1 MMIWILVAVGGAIGT
16 VLRFS
21 VTKLSVSLIGNTY
34 TGTFLVNVTGSLLLG
49 AFIGWSLTKS
59 TDMNHLRHFIAI
71 GILGGYTTFSTL
83 ALESMQL
90 LESGSLSRAGLNIIA
105 NVTIGLLAA
114 YAGFQM
120 GRAI

>member
-1 MMIWILVAVGGAIGT
+1 MIWILVAVCGAIGT
-16 VLRFS
+16 LLWFS
-21 VTKLSVSLIGNTY
+21 ATKLSVLLAGNTY

-49 AFIGWSLTKS
+49 VFIGWSLTKS

-83 ALESMQL
+83 TLESLQL
-90 LESGSLSRAGLNIIA
+90 LESGSLSKAGLNIVA

-114 YAGFQM
+114 YAGFLL
-120 GRAI
+120 GRTI

>member
-1 MMIWILVAVGGAIGT
+1 MIWILVAVGGAIGT

-21 VTKLSVSLIGNTY
+21 VTRLSVSLIGNTY

-71 GILGGYTTFSTL
+71 GILVGYTTFSTL
-83 ALESMQL
+83 ALESIQL

-114 YAGFQM
+114 YAGFQI

>member
-1 MMIWILVAVGGAIGT
+1 MIWILVAVGGAIGT

-59 TDMNHLRHFIAI
+59 TDMNHLRHFFAI

>member
-1 MMIWILVAVGGAIGT
+1 MIWILVAVGGAIGT
-16 VLRFS
+16 LLRFS
-21 VTKLSVSLIGNTY
+21 ATMLSVVLAGNTY

-49 AFIGWSLTKS
+49 VFIGWSLTKS

-83 ALESMQL
+83 TLESLQL
-90 LESGSLSRAGLNIIA
+90 LESGSLSKAGLNIVA

-114 YAGFQM
+114 YAGFLL
-120 GRAI
+120 GRTI